1 MVLEATM
8 IIVDN
13 SESSRNGD
21 YLPTRFGAQSEAVN
35 MIFNAKT
42 GANPESS
49 VGLMTM
55 GGKGP
60 EVLVTLT
67 TDIGKVLDGLHRTR
81 IWGEGHL
88 STGVQV
94 AGLALKHRQNKSQ
107 RQRIIVFT
115 CSPIADDEKSLI
127 KLAKRMKKNTIS
139 VDFIA
144 FGDLESDTKTK
155 LEAFNE
161 NVKGGEGS
169 HLVIV
174 PPGPNLLS
182 DVLLTS
188 PILAGEGGGAG
199 GSGGENGVP
208 GSGEGG
214 AAGGAAA
221 AGGPGFEFGIDPSV
235 DPELAMALR
244 MSMEEETNRLERQ
257 RREREEAE
265 QKEKQEK
272 ERLEGIPEEGGAAQA
287 QARTQGESSTGS
299 GGGGASGDGGEKKE
313 GGEDKKDGGPDATAG
328 AGVPDADKMDTA

>member
-1 MVLEATM
+1 MRLW
-8 IIVDN
+8 
-13 SESSRNGD
+13 
-21 YLPTRFGAQSEAVN
+21 Q
-35 MIFNAKT
+35 
-42 GANPESS
+42 
-49 VGLMTM
+49 
-55 GGKGP
+55 
-60 EVLVTLT
+60 
-67 TDIGKVLDGLHRTR
+67 
-81 IWGEGHL
+81 
-88 STGVQV
+88 
-94 AGLALKHRQNKSQ
+94 LALKHRQNKSQ

-265 QKEKQEK
+265 QKEK
-272 ERLEGIPEEGGAAQA
+272 LEDIPEEGGAAQA
-287 QARTQGESSTGS
+287 QAESSTGS
-299 GGGGASGDGGEKKE
+299 GGGAASGEGGEKKE
-313 GGEDKKDGGPDATAG
+313 GGEDKKDGGADAAG
-328 AGVPDADKMDTA
+328 AGVPDSDKMDTA